1 MLTNKATDLILGLC
15 DKIGSKEYVIYSWE
29 EVAKCYDKKAEISE
43 IQELFEEAR
52 LNNCVNQKYKDDD
65 EVCFAITDKALLIK
79 HDYKALKKAEED
91 ATPLVKADD
100 EGNAVLVLP
109 TSTQEFNKIKEGR
122 RTLSIKVSAFLYGLL
137 GGALGGGIVY
147 GIIYLIVS
155 LGV

>member
-65 EVCFAITDKALLIK
+65 DERIKVENINAIAKSCI
-79 HDYKALKKAEED
+79 
-91 ATPLVKADD
+91 
-100 EGNAVLVLP
+100 
-109 TSTQEFNKIKEGR
+109 TQE
-122 RTLSIKVSAFLYGLL
+122 TAKVTGISTVAGILL
-137 GGALGGGIVY
+137 FQKSDLK
-147 GIIYLIVS
+147 
-155 LGV
+155 